1 MKNLSTAREGE
12 YSSFLPLITS
22 YLSLIR
28 NILMNLLCHNM
39 IKNIY
44 IYIYIYIYM
53 CIYIEEKIY
62 MYIKEL

>member
-39 IKNIY
+39 IKKK
-44 IYIYIYIYM
+44 YIYIYIYM